1 MTSYVPLS
9 MVDLFVSA
17 TLVVLNGAI
26 SFAYGLRLEKTL
38 AIASVRMVV
47 QLAAVALV
55 LTFIFAQ
62 TSPMWT
68 VLFASVMA
76 IAAGAEIIMRQ
87 ENRFATWRAL
97 LMSSSPAFLA
107 GLMTTF
113 IALAVIQPQPWYAP
127 RILLPL
133 LGMLVGNAMSGVAL
147 VLDSMTSAAIRERS
161 AIEARL
167 ALGAPKFVAFE
178 DILRRCLRTGL
189 MPILNAMAA
198 AGVVS
203 LPGMMTG
210 QILAGIDPVE
220 AAKYQVLIMFL
231 IAGATAIAVLAGALA
246 SVHLLTD
253 DRHRLRLDR
262 LNMHAKAKSDPK
274 SPAANQKAKDRA

>member
-1 MTSYVPLS
+1 MNSYVPLS
-9 MVDLFVSA
+9 ASDLIIAAS
-17 TLVVLNGAI
+17 LVVLNGAI
-26 SFAYGLRLEKTL
+26 SFIYGLRLEKTL
-38 AIASVRMVV
+38 AIASVRMIV

-55 LTFIFAQ
+55 LKFIFAQ
-62 TSPMWT
+62 NSALWT
-68 VLFASVMA
+68 VIFAVVMA
-76 IAAGAEIIMRQ
+76 IAAGAEIVMRQ
-87 ENRFATWRAL
+87 ERRFKGWQAML
-97 LMSSSPAFLA
+97 LSSSPAFIS
-107 GLMTTF
+107 GLVTTF

-127 RILLPL
+127 RILLPI
-133 LGMLVGNAMSGVAL
+133 LGMIVGNALSGVAL
-147 VLDSMTSAAIRERS
+147 VLDAMTSAATRERT
-161 AIEARL
+161 AIESRL
-167 ALGAPKFVAFE
+167 ALGATRVVAFE
-178 DILRRCLRTGL
+178 DILRRSLKTGL

-220 AAKYQVLIMFL
+220 AAKYQIMIMFL

-262 LNMHAKAKSDPK
+262 LSLP
-274 SPAANQKAKDRA
+274 AKD

>member
-9 MVDLFVSA
+9 MIDLIIAA
-17 TLVVLNGAI
+17 TLVALNAAI
-26 SFAYGLRLEKTL
+26 SIAYGLRLEKSL
-38 AIASVRMVV
+38 AIASIRMVL

-55 LTFIFAQ
+55 LKFIFGQ
-62 TSPMWT
+62 TSALWT
-68 VLFASVMA
+68 ILFAVVMA
-76 IAAGAEIIMRQ
+76 VAAGFEIVMRQ
-87 ENRFATWRAL
+87 ERRFKDWRAML
-97 LMSSSPAFLA
+97 LSSSPAFLA
-107 GLMTTF
+107 GLLTTL
-113 IALAVIQPQPWYAP
+113 IAMAVIQPQPWYAP
-127 RILLPL
+127 RMLLPI
-133 LGMLVGNAMSGVAL
+133 LGMLVGNALSGVAL
-147 VLDSMTSAAIRERS
+147 VLDAMTSAAVRERT

-167 ALGAPKFVAFE
+167 ALGATRIEAFE
-178 DILRRCLRTGL
+178 DIQRRSLKTGL
-189 MPILNAMAA
+189 MPVLNGMAA

-220 AAKYQVLIMFL
+220 AAKYQIMIMFL

-262 LNMHAKAKSDPK
+262 L
-274 SPAANQKAKDRA
+274 AAPAKD